1 MKLVFIFV
9 YLLFER
15 ILYEFQVD
23 ISPSMAYIMSA
34 KDETEITTIKKAAH
48 VTSVLFD
55 KFFKQQV
62 VKIVDE
68 EKSVKHSKLA
78 DQIEQALD
86 SKKYLGQGMD
96 PDQFWKSFGFHFYWL
111 THSLL

>member
-1 MKLVFIFV
+1 MDLSSQF
-9 YLLFER
+9 
-15 ILYEFQVD
+15 
-23 ISPSMAYIMSA
+23 AYIMSM
-34 KDETEITTIKKAAH
+34 KDDGEVTTIKKAAH

-68 EKSVKHSKLA
+68 EKSVKHSKLS

-96 PDQFWKSFGFHFYWL
+96 PEQVWFYPFL
-111 THSLL
+111 SYLKKISMHNSIMYVLIKFLISSRK

>member
-1 MKLVFIFV
+1 MDLSSQF
-9 YLLFER
+9 
-15 ILYEFQVD
+15 
-23 ISPSMAYIMSA
+23 AYIMSM
-34 KDETEITTIKKAAH
+34 KDDGEVTTIKKAAH

-68 EKSVKHSKLA
+68 EKSVKHSKLS

-96 PDQFWKSFGFHFYWL
+96 PEQVWFYPFL
-111 THSLL
+111 SYLKKNLDA